1 MIQPLRIKEAEL
13 YIYDYK
19 ISAITNDYTDI
30 SDYTGGGAFN
40 LPTVEAVANSLFDL
54 SGKTVDKLIVND
66 KYLYVCDS
74 KGNNDTA
81 IKGNPFR
88 CYKTIQAAYSA
99 STIGDVVYVM
109 SGDYNVDTN
118 LAKNGVGY
126 YFEQNTNVSATTIL
140 FLYFTTYSTSI
151 THDINILGY
160 GNFYCGNNLFFAE
173 SQDDTQLIK
182 YPINVNTNL
191 EFNNVVCGG
200 VVFNTV
206 LICNNDNYYTN
217 IKGKYLYINTYY
229 LYVNTRNVNFNI
241 NIDIVVGNVSYDLVR
256 LDCVDYTKHKIKYN
270 SIRTLNNNTS
280 YYDINVNYSTIYINK
295 CNRMVCSVSTIN
307 VDYFSY
313 LKILN
318 ISTINALYVDGTIDS
333 EASNIQ
339 QTNIIN
345 CPYIKQLNIN
355 TFGKHII
362 NGCVSNLVNNG
373 VNSQLILNNSSEWN
387 SGVWIFNSGTTIING
402 EFTNYNQYY
411 DNIQVLGEAKVF
423 INATIN
429 ITPTILS
436 NNSFI
441 YINHPNAYV
450 EINNNIYTKNINN
463 VIYLKDGKLKLKG
476 DIQMDGYNNLSNE
489 SAIIYDGGEIVM
501 SNSTLKSTLGYEQYP
516 ISCINNP
523 KSLKILSGGL
533 NVNKETFDARKQK
546 IEIVVGGTV
555 LSSETYSLAL
565 SSISYITSGHTT
577 ESEVVSGFTSQ
588 ISALANFTVVN
599 NNNSFTVECNNVSEV
614 FTYNISKTIG
624 TGTMTQRLV
633 RYATYPL
640 TNSTGGTI
648 IIDED
653 I

>member
-1 MIQPLRIKEAEL
+1 
-13 YIYDYK
+13 
-19 ISAITNDYTDI
+19 
-30 SDYTGGGAFN
+30 
-40 LPTVEAVANSLFDL
+40 
-54 SGKTVDKLIVND
+54 
-66 KYLYVCDS
+66 
-74 KGNNDTA
+74 
-81 IKGNPFR
+81 
-88 CYKTIQAAYSA
+88 
-99 STIGDVVYVM
+99 M

-126 YFEQNTNVSATTIL
+126 YFEQNTNVSATTSKL
-140 FLYFTTYSTSI
+140 FNYETTYSTSI
-151 THDINILGY
+151 TYDINILGY
-160 GNFYCGNNLFFAE
+160 GNFYCGSNIFFTLHHNDIL
-173 SQDDTQLIK
+173 QPK

-191 EFNNVVCGG
+191 EFNIVIGSIACYSS
-200 VVFNTV
+200 
-206 LICNNDNYYTN
+206 IPSDNDNYFFN
-217 IKGKYLYINTYY
+217 VRGKYLSINDFSLYHYNTTLNIYIYN
-229 LYVNTRNVNFNI
+229 LNCNI
-241 NIDIVVGNVSYDLVR
+241 NIDVVIGNTSDVSNYGVVL
-256 LDCVDYTKHKIKYN
+256 LTGLDYTKTCIKYT
-270 SIRTLNNNTS
+270 SIKTINLNNSYPAVNIANGVMFSNFCNRITS
-280 YYDINVNYSTIYINK
+280 NYSTITVKSITYIK
-295 CNRMVCSVSTIN
+295 IVASSTIYSDDIGT
-307 VDYFSY
+307 VDSEVSNNLQNNIISSRY
-313 LKILN
+313 IEQLN
-318 ISTINALYVDGTIDS
+318 ILSFGKHTINANV
-333 EASNIQ
+333 
-339 QTNIIN
+339 
-345 CPYIKQLNIN
+345 
-355 TFGKHII
+355 H
-362 NGCVSNLVNNG
+362 NLVNNG
-373 VNSQLILNNSSEWN
+373 VNSLLVLNCNSDYLDS
-387 SGVWIFNSGTTIING
+387 VWTLNVGTTILNG
-402 EFTNYNQYY
+402 EFTNTNGSLSFY
-411 DNIQVLGEAKVF
+411 DSIQILGAARF
-423 INATIN
+423 IMNATVN
-429 ITPTILS
+429 ITPNTQF
-436 NNSFI
+436 NNAFI

-476 DIQMDGYNNLSNE
+476 DIQMDGYNNLYNE

-565 SSISYITSGHTT
+565 SSISYISYITSGHTT